1 MGRSCYSR
9 RLPQDLEA
17 HFSNECSEIP
27 ANTRQFF
34 LNCLAAKAEGN
45 ITINLEQ
52 ITAKK
57 RKLNNNT
64 GIQTKISDFHESIT
78 FTELKIHEIDRACVK
93 AFALV
98 MDGELES
105 HQGGSALK
113 EEAKACDISGGGLK
127 KWEIYNLKNPE
138 FFQQQ
143 YYQCYDHHAFF
154 DDIILIPIV
163 AISKN
168 FNEQL

>member
-1 MGRSCYSR
+1 MGRSCYS

-93 AFALV
+93 AFAILKNTTNLTLSC
-98 MDGELES
+98 DGWRTR

-113 EEAKACDISGGGLK
+113 EEAKACDINSIMRHKTLLG
-127 KWEIYNLKNPE
+127 NL
-138 FFQQQ
+138 
-143 YYQCYDHHAFF
+143 
-154 DDIILIPIV
+154 
-163 AISKN
+163 
-168 FNEQL
+168 